1 MTDLSSM
8 ELFPFRIPLK
18 MRFRRVTWREGVV
31 IHGPAGWGEFSPF
44 PDYPPE
50 VTVRWLA
57 AALEAACSPWPQ
69 ARRSMVTVNVTVP
82 AIGADEAAELVAG
95 SGCTTAKVK
104 VAEPGQSFQD
114 DIDRVA
120 AVREALGPRGKLR
133 IDVNAAWT
141 VPEAI
146 EAIEA
151 LAVHGLEYV
160 EQPVRTIDE
169 LAEVRAAVDVPIAA
183 DEAVRL
189 SADPMRVVDQ
199 GAADI
204 LVLKPQPMGGVRRAL
219 DLARRCGLPV
229 VVSSALETS
238 IGLAAG
244 VALAAALP
252 ELPFACGLGTATLL
266 DGDLT
271 DEPLRPSW
279 GAIPVRRPEPSMEL
293 LRRWTADRDT
303 ESRVMRR
310 LRQAAEILT

>member
-1 MTDLSSM
+1 MTDLSQVD
-8 ELFPFRIPLK
+8 LYPFRIPMK

-31 IHGPAGWGEFSPF
+31 LRGPQGWGEFSPF

-57 AALEAACSPWPQ
+57 AALEAACSPMPQ
-69 ARRSMVTVNVTVP
+69 PRRSSIEVNVTVP
-82 AIGADEAAELVAG
+82 AVGPEIAFELVAK
-95 SGCTTAKVK
+95 SGCSTAKVK
-104 VAEPGQSFQD
+104 IAEPGEPPEAD
-114 DIDRVA
+114 LERVA
-120 AVREALGPRGKLR
+120 AVRQALGPKGKIR
-133 IDVNAAWT
+133 VDVNAAWT
-141 VPEAI
+141 VDEAI
-146 EAIEA
+146 ERITE
-151 LAVHGLEYV
+151 LSVFDLEYV

-169 LAEVRAAVDVPIAA
+169 LVAVRSAVDVLIAA

-189 SADPMRVVDQ
+189 AADPMRVVDR

-219 DLARRCGLPV
+219 DLARRSGLPV
-229 VVSSALETS
+229 VVSSALESS

-266 DGDLT
+266 EGDLVS
-271 DEPLRPSW
+271 DPLVPVDGS
-279 GAIPVRRPEPSMEL
+279 ISVRRVSADFGL
-293 LRRWTADRDT
+293 LRTWAADRET

-310 LRQAAEILT
+310 LRHAAEILT

>member
-18 MRFRRVTWREGVV
+18 LRFRRVTWREGVV

-69 ARRSMVTVNVTVP
+69 ARRSMVAVNVTVP
-82 AIGADEAAELVAG
+82 AIGADEAAALVAG

-104 VAEPGQSFQD
+104 VAEPGQSFQED
-114 DIDRVA
+114 LDRVA
-120 AVREALGPRGKLR
+120 AVRDVLGPRGKLR

-252 ELPFACGLGTATLL
+252 ELPYACGLGTATLL

-271 DEPLRPSW
+271 DEPLQPLW
-279 GAIPVRRPEPSMEL
+279 GAVPVRRPEPSEEL
-293 LRRWTADRDT
+293 LRRWMADRDT

-310 LRQAAEILT
+310 LRHAAEILT

>member
-18 MRFRRVTWREGVV
+18 LRFRRVTWREGVV

-69 ARRSMVTVNVTVP
+69 ARRSMVAVNVTVP
-82 AIGADEAAELVAG
+82 AIGADEAAALVAG

-104 VAEPGQSFQD
+104 VAEPGQSFQED
-114 DIDRVA
+114 LDRVA
-120 AVREALGPRGKLR
+120 AVRGALGPRGKLR

-146 EAIEA
+146 QAIDA

-169 LAEVRAAVDVPIAA
+169 LAEVRAAVEVPIAA

-238 IGLAAG
+238 VGLAAG

-252 ELPFACGLGTATLL
+252 ELPYACGLGTATLL

-271 DEPLRPSW
+271 DEPLVPLW

-293 LRRWTADRDT
+293 LRRWMADRET

-310 LRQAAEILT
+310 LRHAAEILT

>member
-1 MTDLSSM
+1 MSELSSM
-8 ELFPFRIPLK
+8 ELFPFRIPMKL
-18 MRFRRVTWREGVV
+18 RFRRVMWREGVV
-31 IHGPAGWGEFSPF
+31 IRGPAGWGEFSPF

-69 ARRSMVTVNVTVP
+69 ARRSMVPVNVTVP
-82 AIGADEAAELVAG
+82 AVAPDIAAELVAR

-104 VAEPGQSFQD
+104 VAEPGQSAAED
-114 DIDRVA
+114 LDRVA

-133 IDVNAAWT
+133 VDVNAAWT

-146 EAIEA
+146 ERIEA
-151 LAVHGLEYV
+151 LEPYGLEYV

-169 LAEVRAAVDVPIAA
+169 LAEVRAAVNVLIAA

-189 SADPMRVVDQ
+189 AADPMRVVDH

-219 DLARRCGLPV
+219 DLARRSGLPI

-252 ELPFACGLGTATLL
+252 ELPYACGLGTASLL
-266 DGDLT
+266 EGDLT
-271 DEPLRPSW
+271 EEPLTPEW
-279 GAIPVRRPEPSMEL
+279 GAVRVRRPEPSEEL
-293 LRRWTADRDT
+293 LQRWTADRET

-310 LRQAAEILT
+310 LRQASEILT